1 MQNLPT
7 SEAPEL
13 PGKKF
18 NVSFVG
24 HLLLGI
30 SAGLFGLFEW
40 LDVLKGREDFMIF
53 MLHYLL
59 AVAFMVILIRERAY
73 GFRRSWRKENLG
85 STIILL
91 NLFLVSAYALNRSL
105 PVFEDS
111 ANWFSLY
118 LIIAS
123 VNLLSFQF
131 AEQLPRWLNSVQ
143 YIILGSTFILYLYL
157 TLFVADIYG
166 VGSIGIIAFGIGAH
180 IFVPLTLLVAC
191 LFVVIH
197 TIRFRSASFVWVI
210 AGSITTLT
218 VIGVFTTL
226 WNNRVQ
232 TVERITSQSVLY
244 SSSLP
249 VWVNVSQ
256 NLPAD
261 ELTQKILKSG
271 LVYTVASNKF
281 GDWFF
286 MPNTLSWQEVRQ
298 HDPLVFIASLFA
310 ECTLSH
316 DDRIKILQTITDR
329 HRAEERLWSGDNLLT
344 SYVVSD
350 IDLYPELRLS
360 YTEKYLTIN
369 NQAKERGRW
378 SNTEEAIYTFQLPEG
393 SVVTSLSLWIEGKE
407 QKAILTSKQKA
418 KKAYNTIVGVESRD
432 PSVIHWQEG
441 NTVSVRIFPC
451 TVNEDRKFK
460 IGITSPLTED
470 QGRIVYKSPDFKG
483 PNASRANET
492 VRVRVIGASAN
503 IDIPGNFKKDKK
515 GDYLTEQSFDPDFEL
530 SFPAVPVKEGN
541 QFMFDGYT
549 YSLHDYKPEFQQL
562 PKSLIYLDINKTWSQ
577 NELEELKELLQSES
591 LFVYSDDEFVS
602 LNPSNWDDVVS
613 SLQGRSFSLFPFHL
627 LKDVE
632 HSLVVTKGEPL
643 SIQLADFQD
652 SDFAK
657 GLASFFASG
666 KRPYVYNLG
675 PEISTY
681 IASMRELRGFE
692 FALGNVE
699 TLRGWLKDGKYPRT
713 LESDGLVV
721 LHDSNLALTKQ
732 KIEAGTANTKA
743 NAPDHLTRLFAYN
756 NIMRKV
762 GSTYFTDDFI
772 NDALVDE
779 AATAYVVSPVS
790 SLIVLE
796 SQEDYKRFGIEDK
809 ENSLKNASKN
819 ASGAVPEPHE
829 WVLIILFLAFIVF
842 MRYRTSKLKTA

>member
-1 MQNLPT
+1 MKNLPN
-7 SEAPEL
+7 SEAPAV
-13 PGKKF
+13 PVKRFK
-18 NVSFVG
+18 VSFVG

-59 AVAFMVILIRERAY
+59 AITYIIILIRKRAY
-73 GFRRSWRKENLG
+73 GFKRSWRKKNLG

-118 LIIAS
+118 LIITSA
-123 VNLLSFQF
+123 NLLSFQF
-131 AEQLPRWLNSVQ
+131 TEQLPRWLNSVQ

-157 TLFVADIYG
+157 TLFVADIY
-166 VGSIGIIAFGIGAH
+166 VIGSIGIIAFGIGAH
-180 IFVPLTLLVAC
+180 IFVPLTLLIAC
-191 LFVVIH
+191 LFIVIH
-197 TIRFRSASFVWVI
+197 TIRFRSASFAWVI
-210 AGSITTLT
+210 TGSIATLF
-218 VIGVFTTL
+218 VIGMFTKI
-226 WNNRVQ
+226 WNDRVQ

-261 ELTQKILKSG
+261 ELTQKIIKSG
-271 LVYTVASNKF
+271 FVYTVASNKF

-286 MPNTLSWQEVRQ
+286 MPDTLSWQEIRK

-316 DDRIKILQTITDR
+316 DDKIKILQTITDR
-329 HRAEERLWSGDNLLT
+329 HRAEERLWSGENLVT

-350 IDLYPELRLS
+350 IDLYPEFRLS
-360 YTEKYLTIN
+360 YTEKYLTIK

-418 KKAYNTIVGVESRD
+418 KQAYNTIVGVESRD

-441 NTVSVRIFPC
+441 NTVSVRVFPC

-470 QGRIVYKSPDFKG
+470 QGRMVYQSPDFKG
-483 PNASRANET
+483 PNPSRANET
-492 VRVRVIGASAN
+492 IRVRLIGASAN

-515 GDYLTEQSFDPDFEL
+515 GDYLVEQSFDPDFEL
-530 SFPAVPVKEGN
+530 SFPAVPVKEEN

-549 YSLHDYKPEFQQL
+549 YSLHNYKPEFQQL
-562 PKSLIYLDINKTWSQ
+562 PKSLLYLDINKAWSR
-577 NELEELKELLQSES
+577 NELDELKELLQNES
-591 LFVYSDDEFVS
+591 IFVYSDNGFVL
-602 LNPSNWDDVVS
+602 LNTSNWDDMVS

-627 LKDVE
+627 LKDAE
-632 HSLVVTKGEPL
+632 HSLVITKGKPL
-643 SIQLADFQD
+643 SIQLSDFRD

-675 PEISTY
+675 TEISTY

-692 FALGNVE
+692 FALGNVV
-699 TLRGWLKDGKYPRT
+699 TLRGLLKDGKYPKT
-713 LESDGLVV
+713 LEHDGLVV
-721 LHDSNLALTKQ
+721 LHDSKLTVTKQ
-732 KIEAGTANTKA
+732 KIESGKTPIKA
-743 NAPDHLTRLFAYN
+743 NAPDHLARLFAYN

-796 SQEDYKRFGIEDK
+796 SQEDYKRFGIEDT
-809 ENSLKNASKN
+809 ENSLKNASN
-819 ASGAVPEPHE
+819 NSSGAVPEPHE
-829 WVLIILFLAFIVF
+829 WALIILFLVFIVL
-842 MRYRTSKLKTA
+842 MRYRTSLLKTA